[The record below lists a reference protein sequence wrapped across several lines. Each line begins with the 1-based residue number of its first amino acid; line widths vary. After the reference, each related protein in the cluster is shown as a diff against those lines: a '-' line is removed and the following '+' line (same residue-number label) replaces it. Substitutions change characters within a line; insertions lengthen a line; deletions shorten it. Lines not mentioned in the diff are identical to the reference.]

1 MADITWGVE
10 LDSLDHDYAE
20 FRHAQRVTFTLPRE
34 EWEKLG
40 KPSKLWITPKKGPH
54 E

>member
-10 LDSLDHDYAE
+10 LDSLSYDYAE
-20 FRHAQRVTFTLPRE
+20 FRFAHGVTFTLPRG

-40 KPSKLWITPKKGPH
+40 KPAKLWITPKK
-54 E
+54 ELQQ